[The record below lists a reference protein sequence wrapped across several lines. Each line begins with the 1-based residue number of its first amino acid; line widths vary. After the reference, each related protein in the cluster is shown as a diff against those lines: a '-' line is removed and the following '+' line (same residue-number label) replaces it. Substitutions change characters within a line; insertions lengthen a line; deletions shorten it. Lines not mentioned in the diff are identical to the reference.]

1 VQRFFAVA
9 IAVLGLTAE
18 ARGGALLDAVKAGD
32 LNAAKAAIAGGAD
45 VNEKTGLFTPLVAAI
60 RAGKH
65 DVAVLLLDH
74 GADPNKGVGS
84 NTPLSIASDKG
95 DADGVKLLLE
105 KGADARFAVDGL
117 TALHAAAESGCLKCV
132 ELLVAAGADVNA
144 LTALGTPAL
153 HLAKLAGHTDIAAFI
168 VANGYEPLRL
178 PPIASALKTADA
190 TRGKAIYDRN
200 CVECHRPMEKR
211 MAPSLGGVTVRAK
224 ASFAGFD
231 YSEPL
236 KALGGQWSDD
246 ELNAFIAHPG
256 AFAPGTAMAFRGL
269 PDEGE
274 RADVILYLHS
284 HNDEPQP

>member
-1 VQRFFAVA
+1 MQRLFAVA
-9 IAVLGLTAE
+9 LAILAFTIE
-18 ARGGALLDAVKAGD
+18 ANGGALLDAVKAGD
-32 LNAAKAAIAGGAD
+32 LDAAKAAIAGGAD

-60 RAGKH
+60 RGAKH
-65 DVAVLLLDH
+65 DMAALLLEN

-132 ELLVAAGADVNA
+132 ELLVGAGADVNA

-178 PPIASALKTADA
+178 PPIAPALKTADA
-190 TRGKAIYDRN
+190 ARGKAIYDRN

-211 MAPSLGGVTVRAK
+211 MAPSLEGVTKRAK
-224 ASFAGFD
+224 ASFEGFA

-236 KALGGQWSDD
+236 KALGGKWSDD

-274 RADVILYLHS
+274 RADIIAYLHEQS
-284 HNDEPQP
+284 GAP